1 MMLYC
6 NSTFYLAGGGV
17 EISLVSLDFIP
28 FIQSVKIA
36 DPQVELIKNLPDL
49 TWEEMEIEFLEIER
63 LIQRLIRM
71 VDQYSFHNFAIQL
84 SQ

>member
-1 MMLYC
+1 MTLYC

-63 LIQRLIRM
+63 LIQRLTRM
-71 VDQYSFHNFAIQL
+71 VDQYSFHNFAIQ
-84 SQ
+84 

>member
-6 NSTFYLAGGGV
+6 KSTFYLAGGGV

-49 TWEEMEIEFLEIER
+49 TIWVELTWEEMETDFFEIER
-63 LIQRLIRM
+63 LI
-71 VDQYSFHNFAIQL
+71 
-84 SQ
+84 